1 MPFSIN
7 PKNDEFEVV
16 DDSGKIYGTHPTR
29 RQALDQQRALYANVP
44 DAKSD
49 KAAYDWDKCIADQME
64 EYGDEET
71 AKKVCGSI
79 RAKYGEYRAL
89 SDKERDDMESEL
101 NVTRKEAKPSLFE
114 RVFNALKEG
123 RRNNNTDA
131 ERLQHFHDLSV
142 DNGATCPFIYKQING
157 KHRWILL
164 STNSYQDRDG
174 EIVSQQAQEADV
186 ERMNIG
192 GNYGP
197 LRLWHIGYPDV
208 ATKEPGPGVDIG
220 DCDYS
225 QMLGR
230 VRIESGTFR
239 DERTAA
245 AIGFFHPLDQ
255 PDRNG
260 VYADS
265 YTFERSLLPRGK
277 ASNYLTPLAA
287 IVKENDMTTKEEK
300 IKQLGELLGDAALA
314 DAVLKQ
320 VDATEKAAQERGLKF
335 KEAEKKP
342 EEVEKKPE
350 EPDYEAM
357 AKGLA
362 PYIDKMITAKMTE
375 TMKEAAT
382 KEAGLET
389 AITELT
395 KQVKELT
402 ADQPRGFFNGFR
414 PSQSGGTL
422 LRSADGTPVALK
434 EQHTDPVD
442 SVIDQ
447 LIRGAQM
454 PFMPSTP
461 TPPKA

>member
-1 MPFSIN
+1 
-7 PKNDEFEVV
+7 
-16 DDSGKIYGTHPTR
+16 
-29 RQALDQQRALYANVP
+29 
-44 DAKSD
+44 
-49 KAAYDWDKCIADQME
+49 
-64 EYGDEET
+64 
-71 AKKVCGSI
+71 
-79 RAKYGEYRAL
+79 
-89 SDKERDDMESEL
+89 
-101 NVTRKEAKPSLFE
+101 
-114 RVFNALKEG
+114 
-123 RRNNNTDA
+123 
-131 ERLQHFHDLSV
+131 
-142 DNGATCPFIYKQING
+142 
-157 KHRWILL
+157 
-164 STNSYQDRDG
+164 
-174 EIVSQQAQEADV
+174 
-186 ERMNIG
+186 
-192 GNYGP
+192 
-197 LRLWHIGYPDV
+197 
-208 ATKEPGPGVDIG
+208 VDIG

-245 AIGFFHPLDQ
+245 AIKGRADQWAGSIGFFHPLDQ